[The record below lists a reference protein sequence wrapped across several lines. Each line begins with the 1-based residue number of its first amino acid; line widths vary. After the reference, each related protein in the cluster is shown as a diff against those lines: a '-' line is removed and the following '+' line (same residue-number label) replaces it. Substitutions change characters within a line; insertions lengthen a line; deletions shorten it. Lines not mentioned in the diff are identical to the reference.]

1 MVTCTTTL
9 MPIYMVTLMP
19 SNFKFRRLLLTSALV
34 APLVASL
41 PSQAFAALTKATAS
55 ALVNRLVADINKV
68 IASGKSEAA
77 MVRDFEKLFIK
88 YADVPIMARY
98 ALGVDGRR
106 ASKAQ
111 MRSFTK
117 AFQGYISS
125 KYGRRFR
132 EFIGGSLEVKS
143 TRKIKTGFEVKSIA
157 VLKGQAPFEVTFL
170 VSDKS
175 GKGKFYNMFIEGVNM
190 LLTERTEIGA
200 MLDRRGGNIDKMIA
214 DLKKIA

>member
-1 MVTCTTTL
+1 
-9 MPIYMVTLMP
+9 MP
-19 SNFKFRRLLLTSALV
+19 SKFMFRRRFVTSALA
-34 APLVASL
+34 APLL
-41 PSQAFAALTKATAS
+41 AALPLP
-55 ALVNRLVADINKV
+55 ALALTEAAARGLVENMVRDINKV
-68 IASGKSEAA
+68 IASGKSESG
-77 MVRDFEKLFIK
+77 MIRGFEKLFIK

-117 AFQGYISS
+117 AFQSYISR

-132 EFIGGSLEVKS
+132 EFIGGELEVKS
-143 TRKIKTGFEVKSIA
+143 TRKIKTGYEVKCTA
-157 VLKGQAPFEVTFL
+157 LLAGEAPFDVTFL

-175 GKGKFYNMFIEGVNM
+175 GRDKFYNMFIEGVNL

-200 MLDRRGGNIDKMIA
+200 MLDRRKGSIDQMTA
-214 DLKKIA
+214 DLGKTG